1 MTISR
6 PGVAELIEYEI
17 TRDKI
22 PIYSVDVNLML
33 NNKSGS
39 KRFNFLFDFWLK
51 KREHEL
57 F

>member
-1 MTISR
+1 MDLSR

-33 NNKSGS
+33 NNKTGS